1 MIGKGEAKSD
11 RMQYCRFCDDYTG
24 VRFIFLKGGIAYFKC
39 SNCGLIFTTSGTE
52 HPLVNYDRAYYLRDT
67 RRYFPE
73 PGTPSYE
80 RMRRGWMKRIRRLKA
95 HARGRRLLDV
105 GCGTGMFISIA
116 LEEGFDAWGFE
127 VQSAAEIAAQNSS
140 IKGRIYTGESLEC
153 LKGETFNVLTMW
165 GVLEHL
171 DSPALILGGVGKL
184 LNKGGIFAL
193 STPNISSMNRWL
205 FGTKWR
211 FFIPSEHVIHFNKEN
226 LKKGLEQAGFRI
238 VKINTVFSQ
247 PALREGLY
255 SLNTVMRH
263 IFMIL
268 AIPLLWLF
276 RRPLEWIGLGDT
288 LEIIAV
294 LR

>member
-1 MIGKGEAKSD
+1 
-11 RMQYCRFCDDYTG
+11 
-24 VRFIFLKGGIAYFKC
+24 
-39 SNCGLIFTTSGTE
+39 
-52 HPLVNYDRAYYLRDT
+52 
-67 RRYFPE
+67 
-73 PGTPSYE
+73 
-80 RMRRGWMKRIRRLKA
+80 
-95 HARGRRLLDV
+95 
-105 GCGTGMFISIA
+105 MFISIA